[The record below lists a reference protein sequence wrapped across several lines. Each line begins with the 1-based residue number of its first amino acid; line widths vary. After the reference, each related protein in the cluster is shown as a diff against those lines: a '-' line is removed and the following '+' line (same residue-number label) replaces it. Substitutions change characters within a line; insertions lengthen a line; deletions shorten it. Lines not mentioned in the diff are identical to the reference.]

1 MESRI
6 GVVLASVNT
15 VVEPFFS
22 RAAPAGV
29 SVHANRMLIGR
40 AATAAAVEEM
50 DAQGVQ
56 AAKILATCQP
66 GAIVYACAASGLV
79 RGREHD
85 LSFVRELR
93 AATGIACVSATE
105 AIVHALTAVDAH
117 RISIASPYV
126 EELERLESAYFEAC
140 GFEVASSHG
149 LGIGDTHALADL
161 TGAQIADLARA
172 AWRPG
177 CDALL
182 IACLNIRSHEVIDEL
197 ERELGRPVITAT
209 QAALWAGLRLVGV
222 KDFVTGYGRL
232 LAEPVP
238 A

>member
-6 GVVLASVNT
+6 GVVLPSVNT
-15 VVEPFFS
+15 VVEPFFA

-40 AATAAAVEEM
+40 AATVAAVEEM
-50 DAQGVQ
+50 DAHGVE
-56 AAKILATCQP
+56 AAKVLATCRP
-66 GAIVYACAASGLV
+66 GVIVYACTASGLV

-85 LSFVRELR
+85 LRFVRHLGDV
-93 AATGIACVSATE
+93 TGVACVSATE
-105 AIVHALTAVDAH
+105 AIVRALRAAGAR
-117 RISIASPYV
+117 RISIASPYI

-140 GFEVASSHG
+140 GFEVASGHA
-149 LGIGDTHALADL
+149 LGVGDTDALADL

-172 AWRPG
+172 SWRPS

-182 IACLNIRSHEVIDEL
+182 IACLNIRSHEVIDDL
-197 ERELGRPVITAT
+197 ECELGKPVITAT
-209 QAALWAGLRLVGV
+209 QAALWAALRLAGV
-222 KDFVTGYGRL
+222 KEFVTGYGRL
-232 LAEPVP
+232 LAGPVP